1 MPQAL
6 PVIQGIGTVAGTV
19 GAVKSLTGGG
29 GSAAGQTT
37 TTQQVDPQTQ
47 AMQQDL
53 YRRSQQ
59 IAQQPFIP
67 YTGPMVA
74 GFSPDQLRQFQAT
87 RGIFESG
94 MGFDPTKAL
103 QGMVQDQYTPTI
115 QPVTGFEAPTI
126 EATMAPG
133 AAQIQETPTFGGAQI
148 GSVAGP
154 TAAQIGPVAGPT
166 AATIEKSPLF
176 GGAQIESV
184 VGPTA
189 AQIGQVSTPQFQGLL
204 SADIGAY
211 QSPYQQQV
219 IETAMQDIQRQADIA
234 RGGAQERAIRAGAF
248 GGSRSAILEAESQ
261 RPYVEQMAKTAAGLR
276 QAGFEQAQR
285 AAQAD
290 IARQQELGIFGA
302 GQAQQRA
309 LQQAQL
315 QQQAGLTGFEAQQQR
330 ALQQAQLQQQ
340 AGLAG
345 QDVEARR
352 ALQQAQLQQQAGL
365 TGTEL
370 EQQRALQQAQLQQ
383 QAGLMGTEQ
392 AQQRALQQAQF
403 GQQAGLA
410 AQDVAAR
417 RALEQARLGQQAG
430 IFGAELGQQRRM
442 QQAQLEQ
449 QRQLAGLDI
458 AGRAALTQPQL
469 EMQARAQRA
478 GLLGGLQASQLQG
491 LGLLGGIGAQQQALQ
506 QRAIDAQRGEFARAL
521 AYPGQ
526 QLGLLATG
534 VSGVQP
540 TITRTGG
547 YDPSGLEKF
556 QAGLNLFNTV
566 QPIFGNLF
574 SPSQQQ
580 LPQVNLPS
588 TLPGTGGYPIG

>member
-1 MPQAL
+1 MA
-6 PVIQGIGTVAGTV
+6 IGTIIGGIG
-19 GAVKSLTGGG
+19 
-29 GSAAGQTT
+29 AAAAAKQAFDPETPKTT
-37 TTQQVDPQTQ
+37 TTTQVDPQTS

-87 RGIFESG
+87 RGLFESG
-94 MGFDPTKAL
+94 MGYDPTQAL
-103 QGMVQDQYTPTI
+103 QGMAQDQFRPTI
-115 QPVTGFEAPTI
+115 QPVTGFQAPTI
-126 EATMAPG
+126 ETTQAPG
-133 AAQIQETPTFGGAQI
+133 AAQIQATPTFGGAQI
-148 GSVAGP
+148 GPVAGPSAAQIGAVAGP
-154 TAAQIGPVAGPT
+154 TAAR
-166 AATIEKSPLF
+166 IEQSPLF
-176 GGAQIESV
+176 GGAQIGSV

-204 SADIGAY
+204 SQDIGAY
-211 QSPYQQQV
+211 QSPFQQQV
-219 IETAMQDIQRQADIA
+219 IDTAMQDIQRQADIA

-248 GGSRSAILEAESQ
+248 GGSRSALLESESQ
-261 RPYVEQMAKTAAGLR
+261 RPYVEQMARTAAGLR

-290 IARQQELGIFGA
+290 LARQQQLGIFGA
-302 GQAQQRA
+302 GQEQQRA

-330 ALQQAQLQQQ
+330 ATQQAQLEQQ

-370 EQQRALQQAQLQQ
+370 AQQRALQQAQLQQ

-410 AQDVAAR
+410 GQDIAAQ
-417 RALEQARLGQQAG
+417 RALQQAQLGQQAG

-442 QQAQLEQ
+442 QQAQLQQ

-478 GLLGGLQASQLQG
+478 GLLGGLQGQQLRG
-491 LGLLGGIGAQQQALQ
+491 LGLLGGIGQQQQALQ

-540 TITRTGG
+540 TITQTGG
-547 YDPSGLEKF
+547 YQPSGLEKF
-556 QAGLNLFNTV
+556 QAGLGLLNTA
-566 QPIFGNLF
+566 QPIFSNLF

-580 LPQVNLPS
+580 ADSVIPTFV
-588 TLPGTGGYPIG
+588 GY